1 MKINH
6 EEKFKKHMLLRNILI
21 ASVIP
26 ILAYCGF
33 RIAKNRNGARKHES

>member
-1 MKINH
+1 MKINR
-6 EEKFKKHMLLRNILI
+6 EEKFRKHMLLRNILI

-33 RIAKNRNGARKHES
+33 RIAKNRKEVCKYES